1 MRTDAFNSSTNS
13 ANDSGRNGY
22 PTSTG
27 LYRWECV
34 VHVGDMTS
42 LALAKQDQTHR
53 DNIGAKGGVD
63 NAATTTTTAAA
74 AATPATVRFP
84 SPRHRV
90 VSSES
95 HERASLVYF
104 GYPPS
109 HLSLEQV
116 RESLQDWSPTS
127 RGPCLPHDYYYL
139 LKNQSDGDGVTS
151 TTTSTQQYDAIKSIP
166 LGTVVERKWQQVQ
179 R

>member
-1 MRTDAFNSSTNS
+1 M
-13 ANDSGRNGY
+13 
-22 PTSTG
+22 
-27 LYRWECV
+27 YRWECV

-42 LALAKQDQTHR
+42 LALAKQDQPHQ
-53 DNIGAKGGVD
+53 DNLGVEGEVV
-63 NAATTTTTAAA
+63 NTATTAVATT
-74 AATPATVRFP
+74 ATVRFP

-116 RESLQDWSPTS
+116 RESLQDWSPIS

-139 LKNQSDGDGVTS
+139 LKNQSDGDGLTS
-151 TTTSTQQYDAIKSIP
+151 TTTSTQLYDAIKSIP

>member
-1 MRTDAFNSSTNS
+1 MSDHLR
-13 ANDSGRNGY
+13 
-22 PTSTG
+22 
-27 LYRWECV
+27 YRWECV

-42 LALAKQDQTHR
+42 LALAKPNHETKL
-53 DNIGAKGGVD
+53 IGEEADEDGDDYNGRK
-63 NAATTTTTAAA
+63 TTI
-74 AATPATVRFP
+74 RFP

-104 GYPPS
+104 AYPPS
-109 HLSLEQV
+109 HLSLGEV
-116 RESLQDWSPTS
+116 IESLQEWSLSS

-139 LKNQSDGDGVTS
+139 LRNQSDGRFGA
-151 TTTSTQQYDAIKSIP
+151 TTSFRQYNAMKTVP
-166 LGTVVERKWQQVQ
+166 LGTVVETKWQQVQ